1 MRRLFTFALLSMLIL
16 AGIAIALSVTRP
28 GVPERSV
35 LVVDLAG
42 GLAEA
47 PPLDMIDRLRAE
59 GPALPTLLLVLE
71 MAAADSRIEAVLLHV
86 RALDI
91 GYARLQELRDGIV
104 RLRASGKP
112 VVALLDI
119 ASFNATRELY
129 LASAADRVFVVP
141 GFLGPF
147 AGVAGQYLQLGGLFE
162 RMGITWEYERV
173 GEYKSAVE
181 TFAARE
187 MSAPARAM
195 MDAIVDGIFA
205 QIVAGVSEGRNQS
218 PQAVRASIDEAPG
231 TAQEYV
237 AAGLA
242 DGIATRQEVLETAEL
257 GDLEEIA
264 AGDYHART
272 DPRSVG
278 LRTGPRI
285 ALIFGD
291 GPIVPH
297 DGRAVGAAFAADRI
311 VEALETAADDEEI
324 RAIVL
329 RVNSGGGSALA
340 SDQMWHAVRRARERK
355 PVVVSMGEAAA
366 SGGYFVASAA
376 DAIVAEPSTL
386 TGSIGVFFLRPE
398 LSKLLERWEIGTE
411 TIARGRHASVSAGT
425 DPFTPEQRDRTGRY
439 VRSIYRDFLER
450 VAEGRGLPT
459 ERVDALGRGRV
470 WLGEEALQHGLV
482 DELGGLATAVARAK
496 REANL
501 PEDTDPARVVLPGPR
516 SPAEQ
521 IQSLLRGDMVGWA
534 RTALLPVRVPD
545 VLQWIGPLSRG
556 EIAYLP
562 PHWIEIH

>member
-1 MRRLFTFALLSMLIL
+1 MRRLFAFALLSMLIL
-16 AGIAIALSVTRP
+16 AGIAFVLSSMQP

-71 MAAADSRIEAVLLHV
+71 MAAADARIEAVLVHV
-86 RALDI
+86 RSLDV
-91 GYARLQELRDGIV
+91 GYARLQELRDGLA
-104 RLRASGKP
+104 RLRQSGKP
-112 VVALLDI
+112 VVALLDV

-129 LASAADRVFVVP
+129 LASAADKVFVVP

-147 AGVAGQYLQLGGLFE
+147 AGIAGQYLQLGGLFE

-195 MDAIVDGIFA
+195 MNAIVDGIFG
-205 QIVAGVSEGRNQS
+205 QIVAGVSEGRGKTPES
-218 PQAVRASIDEAPG
+218 VRATIDEAPG
-231 TAQEYV
+231 TAQEYL
-237 AAGLA
+237 ASGLA
-242 DGIATRQEVLETAEL
+242 QGVATREEILEAADL

-272 DPRSVG
+272 DPRSLG

-291 GPIVPH
+291 GPIVSSE
-297 DGRAVGAAFAADRI
+297 DRALGAAFAADRI
-311 VEALETAADDEEI
+311 VAAIEAAAEDEEI

-376 DAIVAEPSTL
+376 DAIVAEPATL

-398 LSKLLERWEIGTE
+398 LSKLLERWEIGSE
-411 TIARGRHASVSAGT
+411 TIARGRHAAVSAGA

-450 VAEGRGLPT
+450 VSEGRGLPT
-459 ERVDALGRGRV
+459 EQVDALGRGRV
-470 WLGEEALQHGLV
+470 WLGEEALRYGLV

-501 PEDTDPARVVLPGPR
+501 PEDSDPARVVLPGPR
-516 SPAEQ
+516 SPGEQ
-521 IQSLLRGDMVGWA
+521 IRALLRGDLVGWA
-534 RTALLPVRVPD
+534 RAALLPVRIPE
-545 VLQWIGPLSRG
+545 VLQWLRPLSRG